1 MVTPYEIVRVEKSLC
16 FYLRRWYRSPL
27 AYVIEHIG
35 DIPTHQQ
42 AQILKAFEHHNFVA
56 VKSGHGIGKSKLTG
70 WLVNWW
76 LDTRGK
82 RAPITGAG
90 GDQLADIV

>member
-1 MVTPYEIVRVEKSLC
+1 MLTPQEIEKVRYGMAFWLK
-16 FYLRRWYRSPL
+16 RWYSNPL
-27 AYVIEHIG
+27 AYVIECIG
-35 DIPTHQQ
+35 DVPTHQQ
-42 AQILKAFEHHNFVA
+42 AQILKAFEHHHFVA

-90 GDQLADIV
+90 GDQ